1 MSLRRPGKR
10 EALENAMLEL
20 VRIGAPVEEIAEVQA
35 ELAEIE
41 SQVSRGD
48 SSEEL
53 ARVAQPDT
61 GVSGAEQKTGGRDEV
76 ARAFSILR
84 GVLAHAAR
92 ARRPRF
98 AVECSQLALGF
109 LVGVEAA
116 SMREIARRHGVS
128 VEAVSKAVVET
139 RERFGLPEIEQRRSA
154 RAIEAARLSNVR
166 HYA

>member
-1 MSLRRPGKR
+1 
-10 EALENAMLEL
+10 MLEL
-20 VRIGAPVEEIAEVQA
+20 VRVGAPESEIAEIQS
-35 ELAEIE
+35 ELDEVE
-41 SQVSRGD
+41 SHSRRGD
-48 SSEEL
+48 WSEEL

-61 GVSGAEQKTGGRDEV
+61 GASGPEQKTGGRDEV

-98 AVECSQLALGF
+98 AVECSQVALGF

-128 VEAVSKAVVET
+128 VEAVSKTVVEI
-139 RERFGLPEIEQRRSA
+139 RERFGLPEIEQRKSA
-154 RAIEAARLSNVR
+154 KAMEAARLSNAR
-166 HYA
+166 HSHHA